1 MLLMDRVLQFN
12 FGYIPPK
19 KSLAGGVAL
28 ASINGKRSSVL
39 EAAAAQKKARAAA
52 VPPPAE
58 ESAFELRCVNYI
70 RILAAEMVQ
79 QANSGHPGAAM
90 GCAPMAHLLWAKV
103 MSYNPADP
111 KWPNRDRFVLSNGH
125 ACALLY
131 CMLHLTGYDVSLD
144 DLKQFRQLGSKTPG
158 HPENTHTPGVEVA
171 TGPLGQGIANGVGM
185 ALGQAHMAGTFN
197 RPGFDVV
204 DNYTFV
210 ICGDGCLQEGVS
222 SEASSLAGHLGLGRL
237 IVLYD
242 DNKIQIDG
250 STDLAFTE
258 DVAKRYEAYGWQA
271 TTRASHRPNRAL
283 ARAAPGP
290 RCPPPPRCPRPQPT
304 PAPGTMAAG
313 AVRRAR

>member
-1 MLLMDRVLQFN
+1 MGKGDVLQ
-12 FGYIPPK
+12 
-19 KSLAGGVAL
+19 
-28 ASINGKRSSVL
+28 
-39 EAAAAQKKARAAA
+39 
-52 VPPPAE
+52 
-58 ESAFELRCVNYI
+58 
-70 RILAAEMVQ
+70 
-79 QANSGHPGAAM
+79 
-90 GCAPMAHLLWAKV
+90 
-103 MSYNPADP
+103 PADP

-131 CMLHLTGYDVSLD
+131 CMLHLTGYDISLD

-222 SEASSLAGHLGLGRL
+222 SEASSLAATSASA
-237 IVLYD
+237 
-242 DNKIQIDG
+242 G
-250 STDLAFTE
+250 SSCCMT
-258 DVAKRYEAYGWQA
+258 
-271 TTRASHRPNRAL
+271 TTRSRSTLDRPRLHRGCREALRSVRLAGNDARIASPEPSPGGPGRAPL
-283 ARAAPGP
+283 PAAA
-290 RCPPPPRCPRPQPT
+290 RCPRPQPT